1 MQPCKSSPKYLPKR
15 NENMPIQMY
24 VHVYGSF
31 IHNHHLK
38 TAQMLTAELW
48 YVCMMNTTQQ

>member
-48 YVCMMNTTQQ
+48 YVCTMNTTQQ